1 MTREHTFSMRFSD
14 EEHERLDS
22 LTRMHDMPAEAVIR
36 LLLRK
41 EYHEL
46 LAALS
51 RAPSFDF
58 ALRSG

>member
-1 MTREHTFSMRFSD
+1 MRFSD